1 LRAYSSHDML
11 LLGRIIRPHGL
22 EGVLRVQSYASS
34 KDSFL
39 EGGSVLL
46 RRSGGDIREYGVV
59 AVAAHKGIVLMK
71 LEGIDSV
78 EEAEKYRGADIVVE
92 KQSVPLQEEEFLW
105 EELLGLDVYLATGE
119 QVGRLSQIIP
129 TKGNDIYV
137 IKGEKKEI
145 LIPAVHEVIKEID
158 IEEGRIT
165 ISPMEGLLDL
175 NEI

>member
-1 LRAYSSHDML
+1 ML
-11 LLGRIIRPHGL
+11 LLGRVLRPHGL

-34 KDSFL
+34 IDSFP
-39 EGGSVLL
+39 EGENLIL
-46 RRSGGDIREYGVV
+46 RKPGGDIREYKVL
-59 AVAAHKGIVLMK
+59 AVNAHKRFVLMK

-78 EEAEKYRGADIVVE
+78 ETAEKYRSADILVE
-92 KQSVPLQEEEFLW
+92 KQAIPLQEEEFLW
-105 EELLGLDVYLATGE
+105 EELLGLDVFLATGE

-137 IKGEKKEI
+137 IQGEKKEI
-145 LIPAVHEVIKEID
+145 LIPAVHEVIQEID
-158 IEEGRIT
+158 IEEGKIT